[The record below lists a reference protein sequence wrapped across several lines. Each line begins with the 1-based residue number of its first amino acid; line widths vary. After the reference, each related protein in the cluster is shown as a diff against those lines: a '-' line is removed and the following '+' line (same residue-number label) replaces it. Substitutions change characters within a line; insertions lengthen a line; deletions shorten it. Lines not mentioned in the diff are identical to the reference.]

1 MVAVGA
7 ARSGGEY
14 FATPEPGPQRRYEA
28 LRAYLLDG
36 EPAAAVAQRFGYT
49 TTGLYSAVRD
59 FRAVVAGPGTS
70 SPTPGPARRPR
81 RARTPPAPGSSSCA
95 RRATRSTR
103 SPHGAGPRRRRV
115 EPHRDQ
121 RSDHRG
127 RAAADLAPARTP
139 PAAGPAAKTCP
150 GPVPWPTRTT
160 PTSPASSPAATRPGW
175 PGCCSPCPTCS
186 PWTCPAWSTRPATP
200 APATSP
206 RSPTCCPCW
215 RSSSPRPAG
224 SPTSTTWPPTRRRPV
239 RRPDRAAQDDR
250 ADHLLLPA
258 RPRPAGRVP
267 DRAGQGRHP
276 PRAWPPA
283 RCVNLD
289 FHAVMHWGQDAGA
302 GEALRALTVPAHP
315 QRADLLRRGRRQPRP
330 ALRQRR
336 PREGHPG
343 KGGARLRRPL
353 EDRHRPRPG
362 PARHGL
368 QGHHPG
374 PARRP

>member
-36 EPAAAVAQRFGYT
+36 EPAATVAQRFGYT

-59 FRAVVAGPGTS
+59 FRANVRGPGLLRR
-70 SPTPGPARRPR
+70 PPARPEDRAGQGRRPR
-81 RARTPPAPGSSSCA
+81 PDHRAA
-95 RRATRSTR
+95 RAGPLDRRDR
-103 SPHGAGPRRRRV
+103 HGAGPRRRRV

-127 RAAADLAPARTP
+127 RAAADLAPPATP

-186 PWTCPAWSTRPATP
+186 PWTCPAWSTRPDTP

-206 RSPTCCPCW
+206 RSPTCCPCS
-215 RSSSPRPAG
+215 RSSSPRPGG
-224 SPTSTTWPPTRRRPV
+224 SPTSTTWPPTRP
-239 RRPDRAAQDDR
+239 PPCS
-250 ADHLLLPA
+250 PA
-258 RPRPAGRVP
+258 
-267 DRAGQGRHP
+267 
-276 PRAWPPA
+276 
-283 RCVNLD
+283 
-289 FHAVMHWGQDAGA
+289 
-302 GEALRALTVPAHP
+302 
-315 QRADLLRRGRRQPRP
+315 
-330 ALRQRR
+330 
-336 PREGHPG
+336 
-343 KGGARLRRPL
+343 
-353 EDRHRPRPG
+353 
-362 PARHGL
+362 
-368 QGHHPG
+368 
-374 PARRP
+374 